1 MHLHANAAHHLMR
14 GRKVT
19 VSGEGS
25 SMAWL
30 QRGVKQIFNVSW
42 IQPSENGSYCYSLY
56 IYYYNSL
63 FLPILTHQIPPA
75 GGNFFS
81 PF

>member
-1 MHLHANAAHHLMR
+1 MHLHPNAAHHLMR

-19 VSGEGS
+19 VGGEGS

-42 IQPSENGSYCYSLY
+42 IKPSQKRLLLLQSTE
-56 IYYYNSL
+56 
-63 FLPILTHQIPPA
+63 FVA
-75 GGNFFS
+75 
-81 PF
+81 

>member
-19 VSGEGS
+19 VGGEGS
-25 SMAWL
+25 SVAWL

-42 IQPSENGSYCYSLY
+42 IQHSQKRL
-56 IYYYNSL
+56 L
-63 FLPILTHQIPPA
+63 LHQPTEFVA
-75 GGNFFS
+75 
-81 PF
+81 